1 MPFPQAIAKFK
12 AQTFPKRIRPLI
24 EPLLKNSFSTHC
36 QGSGPWEG
44 PIHFS
49 RFVPGVHK
57 CSKLYQSWSWSQE
70 KNCRPFP
77 EAIAKFKSQTF
88 PKRIRPLIDP
98 LLKNRFSTHF
108 QSTGPWE
115 GRIHF
120 RRFFPG
126 VLNCSKLYQSWS
138 WSQEKNCRPC
148 PEAIAK
154 FQSQTFPTRIRP
166 LIKPLLKNN
175 FSTHF
180 QGTGPWEGPITLVGL
195 FLGFTISQLQQ
206 TFPELILEQRKE
218 RKAFYKSNCQVQS
231 PNLSQKNPTAYWTLI
246 KEQFSASF
254 SRADPGA
261 KRRKVGLFQKQLPS
275 SNPKPFQK
283 ESGR

>member
-36 QGSGPWEG
+36 QGTGPWEG

-49 RFVPGVHK
+49 RFVPGVLN
-57 CSKLYQSWSWSQE
+57 CSKLCQSWSWSQE

-138 WSQEKNCRPC
+138 WSQEKNCRPF

-180 QGTGPWEGPITLVGL
+180 QGTGPWEGPIHFSRFVLRVHNFAIAANFSRADPGA
-195 FLGFTISQLQQ
+195 
-206 TFPELILEQRKE
+206 KK

-231 PNLSQKNPTAYWTLI
+231 PNLSQKNQTAYWTLI